1 MANARSTSDLIKGAL
16 QHAGELTDGSSP
28 YHALA
33 LRYINQAYLAVLSG
47 SNEFEIDFGDPWH
60 WARDTNPGII
70 NLEAPVTGSVTF
82 TNGSA
87 SIVFSSGPTASL
99 TGWFI
104 KVESRP
110 TIYRISAHTAAS
122 TSATIDSVYLEETG
136 SVAYTAFK
144 LVYDL
149 GENVLRL
156 VEPLRHY
163 QTQDGYYADGVQ
175 DRDKIY
181 SIDLN
186 RFRKD
191 YPLTKAIEGVPSKF
205 AILRQSESE
214 FLVHMNYYPSEKM
227 RVEYDRIS
235 IPEGLIDS
243 DDSIPII
250 PRNHRDVLEFL
261 AAHMVLIDKSDDK
274 APYWLDRGK
283 QKLRAMT
290 RSDRKQQSQTN
301 DGRGRIIT
309 RPDQAMKTRRYF
321 T

>member
-1 MANARSTSDLIKGAL
+1 MANARSTSDLLKGAL

-28 YHALA
+28 FHALA
-33 LRYINQAYLAVLSG
+33 LRYLNQAYLAVLSG

-60 WARDTNPGII
+60 WARDTNPGIFH
-70 NLEAPVTGSVTF
+70 LEAPVTGSVTF
-82 TNGSA
+82 TNGSTSA
-87 SIVFSSGPTASL
+87 TFGSAPAASL
-99 TGWFI
+99 LGWFI
-104 KVESRP
+104 KVDGRP
-110 TIYRISAHTAAS
+110 TIYRISAHTAA
-122 TSATIDSVYLEETG
+122 TTGATLDSIYLEESG
-136 SVAYTAFK
+136 SVSYTAFK
-144 LVYDL
+144 LIYDL
-149 GENVLRL
+149 GENILRL
-156 VEPLRHY
+156 VEPFRHY
-163 QTQDGYYADGVQ
+163 QTQDGYYADGIQ

-186 RFRKD
+186 RFRQD

-214 FLVHMNYYPSEKM
+214 LLVQMNYYPTEKM
-227 RVEYDRIS
+227 RVEFEKIS

-243 DDSIPII
+243 EESIPIL

-261 AAHMVLIDKSDDK
+261 TAHMILVEKSDDK

-283 QKLRAMT
+283 QKLRAMM
-290 RSDRKQQSQTN
+290 RSDRRQQAQTN

-309 RPDQAMKTRRYF
+309 RPDLAMKTRRYF